1 MKYMEQELISI
12 PVGKSHVNALFYKTL
27 KHDNPKVKE
36 PIIIHVHGFLGNFL
50 DGSQRFLPPI
60 LAKAGYS
67 SIAINTRMAN
77 FGLFFGY
84 GILEDTIPQIDG
96 VVSYLENEGYTKIII
111 SGYSLGGS
119 VVLKYSSIRTDK
131 KKYKSL
137 KGVIALATPYSM
149 PDSIKRRWDKWG
161 SQPTY
166 DEVYEEARQIL
177 DPDPKKSTQ
186 DRTIIVYKAR
196 GNTFKPEHTEIYTY
210 KTWWYLAGPEAE
222 DAKGYIQIE
231 KIMKPILLI
240 QGWNDEV
247 VRSNETHDL
256 AQVAIEAGND
266 DVSAFYLN
274 TGHALMGKEEEL
286 GDIITRWLDR
296 RFRDTDDN

>member
-12 PVGKSHVNALFYKTL
+12 PVGKSKVNALFYKSL
-27 KHDNPKVKE
+27 HSNKNGKKE

-60 LAKAGYS
+60 LAEAGYS

-96 VVSYLENEGYTKIII
+96 VVKYLEEIGYTEIII

-119 VVLKYSSIRTDK
+119 VLLKYAALRDNVAE
-131 KKYKSL
+131 YPSL
-137 KGVIALATPYSM
+137 KAVIALATPYSM
-149 PDSIKRRWDKWG
+149 PESIKRRWNKWE
-161 SQPTY
+161 SQPSY
-166 DEVYEEARQIL
+166 DEVYEEAREIL
-177 DPDPKKSTQ
+177 KPDPKESEQ

-222 DAKGYIQIE
+222 DAMGYKQI
-231 KIMKPILLI
+231 KHISKPIILI
-240 QGWNDEV
+240 QGWNDDV
-247 VRSNETHDL
+247 VHSHETHEL
-256 AQVAIEAGND
+256 AQRAIEAGND

-274 TGHALMGKEEEL
+274 TGHSLNGKEEEL
-286 GDIITRWLDR
+286 GDIIVRWLDR
-296 RFRDTDDN
+296 RFKNAENN